1 MNIKPLTV
9 GKGGRTMSR
18 VASHQVIFEQTDF
31 AGRMMTSELT
41 SARANISA
49 VVYDHETHVRSQINV
64 YDARTV
70 DAEEVYLEVFEETSV
85 HFRIVN
91 ENGGTQGI
99 TIFGLTATE
108 LIDALEAARMAN
120 TPQEQSELAQ

>member
-31 AGRMMTSELT
+31 AGRMLASELT

-49 VVYDHETHVRSQINV
+49 VVYDHETYVRSQINV

-70 DAEEVYLEVFEETSV
+70 EAEEVHLEVFEETSV
-85 HFRIVN
+85 HLRIVN
-91 ENGGTQGI
+91 ENGHTQGI
-99 TIFGLTATE
+99 TIFGLTATQ

-120 TPQEQSELAQ
+120 TLETGRELAQ